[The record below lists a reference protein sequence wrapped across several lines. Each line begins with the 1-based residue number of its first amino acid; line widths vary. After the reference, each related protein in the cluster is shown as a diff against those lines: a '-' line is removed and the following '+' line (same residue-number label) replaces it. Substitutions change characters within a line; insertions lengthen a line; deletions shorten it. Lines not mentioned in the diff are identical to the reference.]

1 LLPAARRRAVADLSL
16 RKGDIVM
23 GILTWIIF
31 GLIAGYIGSK
41 LVNKSGQ
48 GMLMN
53 IVLGIFGAVVGGYI
67 ATLLG
72 LGGVSGFNLYSL
84 LIAIGGAVVVQVIYR
99 ALTGSSRL

>member
-1 LLPAARRRAVADLSL
+1 
-16 RKGDIVM
+16 M
-23 GILTWIIF
+23 GILSWIIF

-41 LVNKSGQ
+41 LVNKTGQ

-53 IVLGIFGAVVGGYI
+53 IVLGIFGAVVGGYL

-84 LIAIGGAVVVQVIYR
+84 LIAVGGAVVVQVIYR

>member
-1 LLPAARRRAVADLSL
+1 MSWVSSA
-16 RKGDIVM
+16 
-23 GILTWIIF
+23 WIIF

-53 IVLGIFGAVVGGYI
+53 IVLGIVGAVVGGYL

-72 LGGVSGFNLYSL
+72 LGGVSGFNLYSI